1 MLPDPITL
9 WKRSNRQGEPTV
21 CLLMQIRTAH
31 GATTAGNSL
40 GHDAVQMIDEQLDR
54 SELSTAGMSMNS
66 QIRQSEQS
74 ISLRRLAFEVDG
86 LATYTKGQPK
96 LQIRVNNAEGV

>member
-1 MLPDPITL
+1 
-9 WKRSNRQGEPTV
+9 
-21 CLLMQIRTAH
+21 MQIRTAH

-40 GHDAVQMIDEQLDR
+40 GHDTVQMIDEQLDR

-66 QIRQSEQS
+66 QIRQSEQG